1 VAKLKSE
8 PSNSQWVRLD
18 GAFVRREVGNAVS
31 TFVAP
36 FRGAANAMIEA
47 SRSGEFVKVDP
58 TRGRGDGGKNFTRV
72 YRADEPE
79 VGAAHRASP
88 HRGPKKSDN

>member
-8 PSNSQWVRLD
+8 PSHGQWVTID
-18 GAFVRREVGNAVS
+18 GDFVRREVGNAVS

-47 SRSGEFVKVDP
+47 SRSGQSIKGDP
-58 TRGRGDGGKNFTRV
+58 TKGQGHGGARFTPV
-72 YRADEPE
+72 YRVDKRA
-79 VGAAHRASP
+79 VGKAY
-88 HRGPKKSDN
+88 SDNRHSGWKSKD